1 MRVITCDGSPAVVAE
16 LRHALDGV
24 LAGGPALAPIG
35 PGSDAGPVDSGPD
48 PGHVVV
54 TTSGST
60 GAPKRVLLPAAA
72 LRASAGATSRRLGG
86 PGRWLLA
93 LPAQHVA
100 GLQVLV
106 RSTLAGTDPA
116 VLDLRGGFHPAAFAD
131 AAGALMRRRSQSS
144 GRCYTS
150 LVPTQLRRL
159 LDDEPGTLGGFD
171 AVLLGG
177 AAAPP
182 SLVARARVIGVAVV
196 TTYGMS
202 ETCGGCVYDGHPL
215 DGVRVRLDGAG
226 RIELAG
232 PVLASGYLDHPGDPA
247 FRGGW
252 FRTSDLGR
260 LGADGSVQV
269 LGRVDDV
276 IVTGGVNVAPAE
288 VEAALTADLTIAMA
302 CVVGIPDPDWGQRLV
317 AAVVPADPARPP
329 ATARVLAAA
338 RKRLSG
344 PQTPKQLL
352 VVGTLPLREVGKPDR
367 HAVAELLRRE
377 LG

>member
-1 MRVITCDGSPAVVAE
+1 MRVITCDGSPAAVAE
-16 LRHALDGV
+16 LRRALDGV

-35 PGSDAGPVDSGPD
+35 AGSDPGPVDAGPD

-131 AAGALMRRRSQSS
+131 AAEALMRRRSQSND
-144 GRCYTS
+144 RCYTS
-150 LVPTQLRRL
+150 LVPTQLGRL
-159 LDDEPGTLGGFD
+159 LADEPGTLGGFD

-182 SLVARARVIGVAVV
+182 GLVARARGIGVVVV

-232 PVLASGYLDHPGDPA
+232 PVLASGYLDRPGDSA
-247 FRGGW
+247 FRDGW

-260 LGADGSVQV
+260 LGSDGSVQV

-288 VEAALTADLTIAMA
+288 VEAVLAADPAIAAA
-302 CVVGIPDPDWGQRLV
+302 CVVGIPDPSWGQRLV
-317 AAVVPADPARPP
+317 AAVVPADPDRPP
-329 ATARVLAAA
+329 VVAGVLAAA

-352 VVGTLPLREVGKPDR
+352 VVGALPLREVGKPDR
-367 HAVAELLRRE
+367 RAVAELLRRE

>member
-1 MRVITCDGSPAVVAE
+1 VHVIACDGSPAAVAE

-24 LAGGPALAPIG
+24 LGGGPALAPIG
-35 PGSDAGPVDSGPD
+35 AGTGFGAVDSGAP
-48 PGHVVV
+48 PSHVVV

-72 LRASAGATSRRLGG
+72 LRASAEATSRRLGG

-106 RSTLAGTDPA
+106 RSALAGTDPA
-116 VLDLRGGFHPAAFAD
+116 VLDLRGGFDPGAFAD
-131 AAGALMRRRSQSS
+131 AAEALMRRRSQSND
-144 GRCYTS
+144 RCYTS
-150 LVPTQLRRL
+150 LVPTQLGRL
-159 LDDEPGTLGGFD
+159 LDEEPGALGGFD

-182 SLVARARVIGVAVV
+182 GLVARARGIGVAVM

-215 DGVRVRLDGAG
+215 DGVRVRLDSAG
-226 RIELAG
+226 HIELAG
-232 PVLASGYLDHPGDPA
+232 PVLAGGYLDRPGDPA
-247 FRGGW
+247 FRDGW

-260 LGADGSVQV
+260 LGSDGSLQV

-276 IVTGGVNVAPAE
+276 VVTGGVNVVPAE
-288 VEAALTADLTIAMA
+288 VEAVLTADPTIATA
-302 CVVGIPDPDWGQRLV
+302 CVVGIPDPSWGQRLV
-317 AAVVPADPARPP
+317 AAVVPADPAQPP
-329 ATARVLAAA
+329 AAAGVLTAA

-352 VVGTLPLREVGKPDR
+352 VVDALPLREVGKPDR
-367 HAVAELLRRE
+367 RAVAELLRRKFA
-377 LG
+377 

>member
-1 MRVITCDGSPAVVAE
+1 MRVIACDGSPAAVAE

-24 LAGGPALAPIG
+24 LAGGPALAPVG
-35 PGSDAGPVDSGPD
+35 TGSRAGPVGSGPD

-60 GAPKRVLLPAAA
+60 GVPKRVLLPAAA
-72 LRASAGATSRRLGG
+72 LRASAEATSRRLGG
-86 PGRWLLA
+86 PGCWLLA

-106 RSTLAGTDPA
+106 RSALAGTDPA
-116 VLDLRGGFHPAAFAD
+116 VLDLRGGFDPAAFAD
-131 AAGALMRRRSQSS
+131 AAAALMQRRSQSN

-150 LVPTQLRRL
+150 LVPTQLGRL
-159 LDDEPGTLGGFD
+159 LDDQPGALDGFD
-171 AVLLGG
+171 AVLLG

-182 SLVARARVIGVAVV
+182 PGLVARARAIGVAVV

-215 DGVRVRLDGAG
+215 DGVRVRLDAAG

-232 PVLASGYLDHPGDPA
+232 PVLAGGYLDRPADPA
-247 FRGGW
+247 FRDGW
-252 FRTSDLGR
+252 FRSSDLGR

-276 IVTGGVNVAPAE
+276 IVTGGVNVVPAE
-288 VEAALTADLTIAMA
+288 VEAVLAADPTIAAA
-302 CVVGIPDPDWGQRLV
+302 CVVGIPDPIWGQRLV
-317 AAVVPADPARPP
+317 AAVVPADPDWPP
-329 ATARVLAAA
+329 VAARVLAAA
-338 RKRLSG
+338 RKRLGG

-352 VVGTLPLREVGKPDR
+352 VVGALPLRGVGKPDR
-367 HAVAELLRRE
+367 RAVGELLRRE
-377 LG
+377 CA